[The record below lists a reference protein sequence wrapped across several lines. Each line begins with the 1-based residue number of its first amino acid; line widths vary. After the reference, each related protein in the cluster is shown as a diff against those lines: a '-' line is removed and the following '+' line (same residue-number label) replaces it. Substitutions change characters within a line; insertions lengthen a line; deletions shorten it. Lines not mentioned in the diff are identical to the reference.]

1 MLKLSTCFTPN
12 HNHSS
17 PRNSLLVTHY
27 DSNRNLYFT
36 LTNRS
41 VLVVYVHWSDRAGRS
56 VHSLLRKPLL
66 CQLCVTLAAL
76 TPAVPAS
83 AHTTCHLYLLI
94 SLLCL
99 ISITAVKTSRLKLV
113 RDILKEL
120 NGFLLQV
127 GCKIFPFILIY
138 CTDLCCWR
146 GWFKKL

>member
-1 MLKLSTCFTPN
+1 M
-12 HNHSS
+12 
-17 PRNSLLVTHY
+17 
-27 DSNRNLYFT
+27 

-94 SLLCL
+94 SPLCL
-99 ISITAVKTSRLKLV
+99 LGITAVKTSPQKLV
-113 RDILKEL
+113 REIWKWL
-120 NGFLLQV
+120 NGLHLHV

-138 CTDLCCWR
+138 CTDLYCWR
-146 GWFKKL
+146 GWFKNYKKKCSECSGGGWGSLLKKQISTGGASKIFWD